1 LLAGGTEEEKELAK
15 DYSARKFY
23 IVKVI
28 DRDNEADGVKF
39 WRIKHNY
46 QKNGNYDKIMDAIV
60 NAEHDI
66 TDPETGRDLNITIK
80 RNATGSAVTILGAN
94 SASVLTSDEEQLSKW
109 TSDVRTW
116 EDVYSLR
123 NYDYLAIIVKGDTP
137 VWGKEEGR
145 WIAKETEKES
155 DGIEDEV
162 DMGDDLPTPTEAPS
176 KVTSKIE
183 TKVAPKT
190 ETKVVA
196 KAVATD
202 DEDEDDDLPF

>member
-137 VWGKEEGR
+137 VWSKEEGR

-162 DMGDDLPTPTEAPS
+162 DMGNDLPTPTEAPS
-176 KVTSKIE
+176 KVTSKVE

-190 ETKVVA
+190 ETKVAPKV
-196 KAVATD
+196 VATD